1 MEPTSVTQA
10 VRPGPAALPPTEGRL
25 EASTGLDDLATIDIL
40 RLLNREDAVAV
51 AAVTEV
57 LPQLASL
64 VDLAAE
70 RIRAGGSIHYFGA
83 GTSGRLGML
92 DAAELVPTF
101 NLDDGVVTAHIAGG
115 PPAMLSAVEDSE
127 DSDADGRTDASGLG
141 PHDLAI
147 GLTASGTTPYVRG
160 ALVTARALG
169 ASTALISCNPGAPLA
184 PLADSHIVLDT
195 GAEVVTGST
204 RLKAGSAEKMAL
216 NGFSTA
222 LMVALGRTWSNLM
235 VSVVATNAKLR
246 GRTVGI
252 LVAATGLGEVESVA
266 LLAACGDDL
275 RVAIVSSLGAA
286 APDVARAALEAA
298 DFSVRDALLTVGQR
312 R

>member
-1 MEPTSVTQA
+1 VEPTSIKQA
-10 VRPGPAALPPTEGRL
+10 IGTRPAALPPTEGRL

-57 LPQLASL
+57 LPLLASL
-64 VDLAAE
+64 VDVAAE

-83 GTSGRLGML
+83 GTSGRLGVL
-92 DAAELVPTF
+92 DAAELLPTF

-115 PPAMLSAVEDSE
+115 PPALLRAVEDSE

-141 PHDLAI
+141 PNDLAI
-147 GLTASGTTPYVRG
+147 GLTASGGTPYVRG
-160 ALVTARALG
+160 ALVAARALG
-169 ASTALISCNPGAPLA
+169 AATALVSCNPTAPLA
-184 PLADSHIVLDT
+184 GLADTHVVLDT
-195 GAEVVTGST
+195 GAEVITGST
-204 RLKAGSAEKMAL
+204 RLKAGTAEKMAL

-246 GRTVGI
+246 TRTVGI
-252 LVAATGLGEVESVA
+252 LVTATGLGEKESLS
-266 LLAACGDDL
+266 LLADSGDDL
-275 RVAIVSSLGAA
+275 RVALVSNLGSV
-286 APDVARAALEAA
+286 APAEARAALEAA
-298 DFSVRDALLTVGQR
+298 DYSVRDALRTVGQAR
-312 R
+312 